1 MKGIK
6 LAIASLIAGA
16 TLVTLPVTAA
26 EKPVDLN
33 ALLNQV
39 KARRKLRAFAAEG
52 ARLVED
58 GLRSGARVRSLL
70 VRAAHPPRVQTILS
84 HIPEGTVVHLVDDK
98 LFDSLADTV
107 NSQGIIGIFDLP
119 EWPLPGD
126 LNFALILDQMRDPGN
141 LGTILRSA
149 EAAGAQAVFLTPG
162 TTDAFAPK
170 VVRSGMGA
178 HFRLPIFALEWEALK
193 AAVAGLNVFLADM
206 AGEQSCWQADFS
218 APCALLIGGEAEGAS
233 PSGLEASAFR
243 RRSCHYVVHS
253 ISPSL
258 NCAVDPSFECLPEDE
273 PNGDHCD

>member
-1 MKGIK
+1 MTQEIITSAQNPR
-6 LAIASLIAGA
+6 LQEAR
-16 TLVTLPVTAA
+16 
-26 EKPVDLN
+26 

-107 NSQGIIGIFDLP
+107 NSQWIIGIFDLP

-193 AAVAGLNVFLADM
+193 AAVARLNVFLADM

-233 PSGLEASAFR
+233 PEAR
-243 RRSCHYVVHS
+243 ELVTRSVHIPMAGAS
-253 ISPSL
+253 ESL
-258 NCAVDPSFECLPEDE
+258 NAAVSAAVLLFEVLRQRSA
-273 PNGDHCD
+273 GGTA